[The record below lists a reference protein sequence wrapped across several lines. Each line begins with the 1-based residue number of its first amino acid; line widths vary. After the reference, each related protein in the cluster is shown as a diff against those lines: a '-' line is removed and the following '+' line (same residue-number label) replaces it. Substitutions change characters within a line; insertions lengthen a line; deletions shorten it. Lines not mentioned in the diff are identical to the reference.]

1 MSEFQYPK
9 AILLNSNLKD
19 TSDRQVD
26 YRALFYTYVLSKW
39 YVYLIFGMM
48 GIGLAYYFYKK
59 QQPVYGIIA
68 KLLIRERDQDYGPTE
83 DYFKRNISFSGTSEK
98 ASNEIEILTSLSL
111 MTSVVK
117 ELGLER
123 NYFREHKLSKYEAY
137 RKFPIVVDTFVLNP
151 IKNTTFKIIPLN
163 DRSFQFAQGS
173 HVEVHKFGELFSNHF
188 GKFRIRKT
196 KYFTLPSASDTTL
209 QVAFLDPKVIAR
221 NYLGSLK
228 VGLSDEKN
236 KSSVLVLS
244 LQDAEPERGIDV
256 LSVLVEKFDLLKSRA
271 NTETT
276 LKTLDLLD
284 GRLAD
289 ISADLVAA
297 ESTVESYKLNNDIIS
312 EATTDLNITMEDV
325 SYLVTE
331 QRNLELQL
339 KMLQV
344 MRSDLRD
351 TTSNQFNLIPMNP
364 SLYDGRVQELI
375 QPYNDLVVVRER
387 LLLKGQFS
395 NPVIQANDQKLRSLR
410 SSINTGVE
418 HMQND
423 LGARLSKVKDQHNK
437 SFGRLRSVPQKER
450 GLSDRMRIQS
460 IKENLYV
467 YLLQK
472 REETALAMVRN
483 YTNAMLIDPPYSTIS
498 PIAPSKAKI
507 FLAAAF
513 GSQAFSFFLVLFFNL
528 FVGLIKTEKDVKQ
541 ILTQKAILGVIN
553 HQKGKNQKS
562 LLGQPQNLMTE
573 RFRSLRTNLQFYNRE
588 KTKCILVTSSTVN
601 EGKTFVA
608 SNLAMSFALAK
619 KKTIVIDFDLR
630 KPSIAKYFKGNEEIG
645 LSNFFT
651 EELGITEIIQVSAE
665 LPNLHFILAGP
676 ITPNLVEFIT
686 EQHLAAL
693 FLHVKGEYD
702 IIIIDSSPIG
712 IISDGIMLNDFVD
725 NTLFVVRS
733 GFTKK
738 SMLEKAREIFEQ
750 NKMVNPS
757 IIFNGVKKQND
768 SYDYGYNYKQYSYSS
783 K

>member
-19 TSDRQVD
+19 TSDHQID
-26 YRALFYTYVLSKW
+26 YRGLLNTYVLSKW
-39 YVYLIFGMM
+39 YVYLIFGVI
-48 GIGLAYYFYKK
+48 GLGLAYYFYKK

-83 DYFKRNISFSGTSEK
+83 DFLKRNISFSGTSEK
-98 ASNEIEILTSLSL
+98 ASNDIEILTSLSL
-111 MTSVVK
+111 MISVVE
-117 ELGLER
+117 ELGLEKG
-123 NYFREHKLSKYEAY
+123 YFRENKLSKYGTY
-137 RKFPIVVDTFVLNP
+137 RDFPIAVDTFVFN
-151 IKNTTFKIIPLN
+151 
-163 DRSFQFAQGS
+163 
-173 HVEVHKFGELFSNHF
+173 
-188 GKFRIRKT
+188 
-196 KYFTLPSASDTTL
+196 
-209 QVAFLDPKVIAR
+209 PKVIAR
-221 NYLGSLK
+221 NYLGSLS
-228 VGLSDEKN
+228 VGFSDEKN

-244 LQDAEPERGIDV
+244 LQDAVPERGIDV
-256 LSVLVEKFDLLKSRA
+256 LSVLVKKFDLLKSQA
-271 NTETT
+271 NTEIT

-325 SYLVTE
+325 GYLVTE
-331 QRNLELQL
+331 RRNIELQL
-339 KMLQV
+339 KMLQA

-351 TTSNQFNLIPMNP
+351 TSDQFTLIPMNP
-364 SLYDGRVQELI
+364 ALYDGRVQDLI

-387 LLLKGQFS
+387 LLLKGQTS

-410 SSINTGVE
+410 SSIHTGVE
-418 HMQND
+418 HMQDD
-423 LGARLSKVKDQHNK
+423 LSARLSKVKDQHNK
-437 SFGRLRSVPQKER
+437 SFSRLRSVPRKER
-450 GLSDRMRIQS
+450 GLSDRLRIQS

-472 REETALAMVRN
+472 REETALTLVSN

-513 GSQAFSFFLVLFFNL
+513 GSQALSFFLILFFDL
-528 FVGLIKTEKDVKQ
+528 FGGLIKTEKDIKQ
-541 ILTQKAILGVIN
+541 ILTEKNILGVIN
-553 HQKGKNQKS
+553 HQNGKKQQS

-630 KPSIAKYFKGNEEIG
+630 KPSIARYFKGNEEIG

-651 EELGITEIIQVSAE
+651 EELGIAEVIQVSEE

-693 FLHVKGEYD
+693 FLYVKERYD
-702 IIIIDSSPIG
+702 IIIIDTSPIG
-712 IISDGIMLNDFVD
+712 IISDGIMLNDYVD

-738 SMLEKAREIFEQ
+738 TMVEKSVEIFEQ
-750 NKMVNPS
+750 NKLINPS
-757 IIFNGVKKQND
+757 IIFNGVKKRND
-768 SYDYGYNYKQYSYSS
+768 SYDRGYNYKQYSYSS